1 MSGWTTKKLGEVCE
15 IFRGG
20 SPRPIKSFITNEPN
34 GINWI
39 KIGDTDLGG
48 KYISSCAEKIKPSGV
63 QYSRY
68 VERGD
73 FLISNS
79 MSFGRPYI
87 LKINGCIHDGWLVI
101 KKYEGTFDQDF
112 LFYLLQSPS
121 VQFQFNDLARGSTVR
136 NLNRELVA
144 RVKVHYP
151 ETVAEQKRI
160 VAKIDAAFEKIDRLK
175 ANAEKNL
182 ANAKELFQSAL
193 DEAMRPKKGW
203 VEKRLGEVYNFS
215 DYRGKTPTKIDQGI
229 PLVTARNIRM
239 GYLDY
244 SVRDFISLAEYKTRQ
259 SRGIAH
265 KGDILFTTEA
275 PLGFVALADLDEFST
290 GQRVITFQQYEGSSF
305 QLLNAFYY
313 YYFQAKR
320 FQSEIRKQA
329 TGATAQ
335 GIKASRLRDIPIAVV
350 PIAEQKQ
357 IIKYLDFLSEKIKML
372 EQNYAQLIAD
382 CAEMRQAILRE
393 AFEGRMRTRRDALR
407 NLAGSWIDSRATDEI
422 AKDIERHR
430 TAGRRVEL

>member
-1 MSGWTTKKLGEVCE
+1 MSGWTTKKLGEVCTFRRGLTYSKGDEVEHSSKVVLRANNISLEKNQLCFDELKFIRDDFE
-15 IFRGG
+15 IPDDKYLEKDCLLICTASGSKAHLGKVAYIDKEYDFAFGG
-20 SPRPIKSFITNEPN
+20 FMGLIVPDVSLVF
-34 GINWI
+34 
-39 KIGDTDLGG
+39 
-48 KYISSCAEKIKPSGV
+48 
-63 QYSRY
+63 SRY
-68 VERGD
+68 FYYVLTAENYRQFIQRLTDGANINNLKFSQLAEVEIPIPP
-73 FLISNS
+73 L
-79 MSFGRPYI
+79 
-87 LKINGCIHDGWLVI
+87 
-101 KKYEGTFDQDF
+101 
-112 LFYLLQSPS
+112 
-121 VQFQFNDLARGSTVR
+121 
-136 NLNRELVA
+136 
-144 RVKVHYP
+144 
-151 ETVAEQKRI
+151 AEQKRI

-203 VEKRLGEVYNFS
+203 EEKRLGEVYNFI

-335 GIKASRLRDIPIAVV
+335 GIKASRLRNIPIAVV

-357 IIKYLDFLSEKIKML
+357 IIKHLDFLSEKIKML
-372 EQNYAQLIAD
+372 EQNYARQIAD

-393 AFEGRMRTRRDALR
+393 AFEGSL
-407 NLAGSWIDSRATDEI
+407 
-422 AKDIERHR
+422 
-430 TAGRRVEL
+430 

>member
-1 MSGWTTKKLGEVCE
+1 
-15 IFRGG
+15 
-20 SPRPIKSFITNEPN
+20 
-34 GINWI
+34 
-39 KIGDTDLGG
+39 
-48 KYISSCAEKIKPSGV
+48 
-63 QYSRY
+63 
-68 VERGD
+68 
-73 FLISNS
+73 
-79 MSFGRPYI
+79 
-87 LKINGCIHDGWLVI
+87 
-101 KKYEGTFDQDF
+101 
-112 LFYLLQSPS
+112 
-121 VQFQFNDLARGSTVR
+121 
-136 NLNRELVA
+136 
-144 RVKVHYP
+144 
-151 ETVAEQKRI
+151 
-160 VAKIDAAFEKIDRLK
+160 
-175 ANAEKNL
+175 
-182 ANAKELFQSAL
+182 
-193 DEAMRPKKGW
+193 
-203 VEKRLGEVYNFS
+203 
-215 DYRGKTPTKIDQGI
+215 
-229 PLVTARNIRM
+229 M

-335 GIKASRLRDIPIAVV
+335 GIKASRLRNIPIAVV

-357 IIKYLDFLSEKIKML
+357 IIKHLDFLSEKIKML
-372 EQNYAQLIAD
+372 EQNYARQIAD

-430 TAGRRVEL
+430 TAGRQVEL

>member
-203 VEKRLGEVYNFS
+203 VEKRLPDISENNDSKRVPITKNQREPGSIPYYGASGIVDYVKDYIFDGEYLLVSEDGANLESRTYPIAFS
-215 DYRGKTPTKIDQGI
+215 ITGKSWVNNHAHILEFKNGDVQAYVELYLNAI
-229 PLVTARNIRM
+229 PLK
-239 GYLDY
+239 
-244 SVRDFISLAEYKTRQ
+244 DFI
-259 SRGIAH
+259 
-265 KGDILFTTEA
+265 
-275 PLGFVALADLDEFST
+275 T
-290 GQRVITFQQYEGSSF
+290 GAAQPKLTQEN
-305 QLLNAFYY
+305 LNKIPIHLPSDH
-313 YYFQAKR
+313 AKL
-320 FQSEIRKQA
+320 SEIVRRLKL
-329 TGATAQ
+329 
-335 GIKASRLRDIPIAVV
+335 IKV
-350 PIAEQKQ
+350 K
-357 IIKYLDFLSEKIKML
+357 L
-372 EQNYAQLIAD
+372 ETLQQNYARQVAD

-393 AFEGRMRTRRDALR
+393 AFEGRL
-407 NLAGSWIDSRATDEI
+407 
-422 AKDIERHR
+422 
-430 TAGRRVEL
+430 